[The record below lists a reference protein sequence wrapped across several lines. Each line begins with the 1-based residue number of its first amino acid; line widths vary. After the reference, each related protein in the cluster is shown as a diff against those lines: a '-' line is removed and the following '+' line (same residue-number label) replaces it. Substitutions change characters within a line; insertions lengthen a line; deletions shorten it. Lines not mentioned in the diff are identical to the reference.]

1 MLAQAKG
8 LECNSSGSKAE
19 QVGALARDCIPVFVD
34 GEDPDEDATYS
45 DSMVEAN
52 RPKPPLFFAN
62 ASSTSYSVCPEKVR
76 ACFNEH
82 D

>member
-1 MLAQAKG
+1 M
-8 LECNSSGSKAE
+8 
-19 QVGALARDCIPVFVD
+19 FVD

-45 DSMVEAN
+45 DSMVEAY